1 MFAVIDD
8 QTHTGGLTTLAGAAA
23 SWHNGHLQVTA
34 NGHGRG
40 HFLGVLGHKH
50 TQRRHLINGGVGGV
64 AAAVCGR
71 KQHFALRFSSQ
82 THGQEASHLIAGSG
96 NLLVSFKR

>member
-8 QTHTGGLTTLAGAAA
+8 QTHAGGLTTLAGAAA
-23 SWHNGHLQVTA
+23 SWHDGHLQITA

-50 TQRRHLINGGVGGV
+50 TQRCDLINGGVGGV
-64 AAAVCGR
+64 PTSVGRR
-71 KQHFALRFSSQ
+71 KQHFALCFSFQ
-82 THGQEASHLIAGSG
+82 TFGQEACHLIAGSG
-96 NLLVSFKR
+96 NLLVSLKR